1 MTNGAA
7 MSADT
12 GSLIAT
18 SALDVEVASTASP
31 IDIRLEG
38 IWKRFGGTVALKG
51 VDFCLRGGEV
61 HVLLGENGAGK
72 STLVKVLSGVYQVDA
87 GRIRIDGE
95 EKIIE
100 SPIHSRALGI
110 VTIFQEF
117 SLFRELTVAENLHLP
132 HLPRGLFWKVNH
144 RRMVVNTRR
153 VLESI
158 GAELDPMAPVFSL
171 TVAERQLVEIARSLM
186 TNARLIIMDE
196 PTAALSGSETERL
209 FKTIKR
215 LRKEGVGVL
224 YISHRLEEVK
234 EIADCI
240 TVVRDGK
247 LAGEVDA
254 RNASIPEMVRMMVG
268 REVNTA
274 VRAKPAICTGKPA
287 LELTGVS
294 LSPHF
299 SDIDLTIREGE
310 TVGIAG
316 LVGSGA
322 VELAHAILGDPPPN
336 AGTVRLGGTPVNL
349 KSPRHCIRCG
359 IGLISEDRANDGLVL
374 GASIKENVSLVN
386 LRSFLRWG
394 VLQWK
399 REKTYAKDVVESL
412 RIVAASID
420 AEAELLSGGNQQ
432 KLVVAKW
439 MQHPMKMLVVAE
451 PTRGVDV
458 GAREEVYGL
467 LDKLKE
473 RGVGILLVSSD
484 LQELVRCSDRVC
496 VMRRGMIVGELH
508 GDEISRH
515 RLLEET
521 LRNDS
526 ISSVD

>member
-1 MTNGAA
+1 MPDGIAIAA
-7 MSADT
+7 DP
-12 GSLIAT
+12 GSLVAT
-18 SALDVEVASTASP
+18 PALGAEVSDTVAP
-31 IDIRLEG
+31 IDICLEG

-51 VDFCLRGGEV
+51 VDFRLRGGEV

-72 STLVKVLSGVYQVDA
+72 STLVKVLSGVHQTDA

-95 EKIIE
+95 DQTIE
-100 SPIHSRALGI
+100 SPIHSRAHGI

-132 HLPRGLFWKVNH
+132 NLPRGLFGRVNR
-144 RRMVVNTRR
+144 RRMAANTRR
-153 VLESI
+153 VLASI

-171 TVAERQLVEIARSLM
+171 TVAERQLVEIARSIM

-234 EIADCI
+234 EIADRI

-247 LAGEVDA
+247 IAGEVDA

-268 REVNTA
+268 REVHTE
-274 VRAKPAICTGKPA
+274 VRPKRVTCTGRPA
-287 LELTGVS
+287 LELIG
-294 LSPHF
+294 LSRPPCF
-299 SDIDLTIREGE
+299 SDIDLTIGEGE
-310 TVGIAG
+310 TIGIAG
-316 LVGSGA
+316 LAGSGA
-322 VELAHAILGDPPPN
+322 VELAHALFGDPPPS
-336 AGTVRLGGTPVNL
+336 AGTVRLGGALVKL
-349 KSPRHCIRCG
+349 KSSRHCINCG

-374 GASIKENVSLVN
+374 GASVKENVSLVN
-386 LRSFLRWG
+386 LRSFIRWG

-399 REKTYAKDVVESL
+399 REKTHARDIVKSL
-412 RIVAASID
+412 KIVAASID
-420 AEAELLSGGNQQ
+420 AEADSLSGGNQQ

-439 MQHPMKMLVVAE
+439 MHRPLKMLVVAE

-458 GAREEVYGL
+458 GAREEVYSL
-467 LDKLKE
+467 LSQLKE

-496 VMRRGMIVGELH
+496 VMRRGMIVGELC
-508 GDEISRH
+508 GEEITRE

-521 LRNDS
+521 LRND
-526 ISSVD
+526 